1 MRWTGLSFFN
11 RFVCEKQGFHFM
23 NDRPLKLLVIEN
35 KDQNPRL
42 VADVPDEFGVALFDL
57 HCTDRLSKG
66 LLQLR
71 DDDLSVIL
79 LDLALPDSQGFETF
93 RSVHSQA
100 PNVPLIVLVPSESEE
115 LATKAVEAGAQDFIL
130 KEQLNTCS
138 LIRTIFYATERK
150 RVEKRLSQLVYYDGL
165 TNLPNRILFVDRL
178 SQAITRVA
186 WHKRLVAVMFL
197 DLDHFKR
204 INDTLGHKIGDS
216 LLKAVSARL
225 TSCLRVGD
233 TVARMGSDEFT
244 IILADVARSQDVARL
259 AEKIIDLL
267 SKPYLIEDREL
278 FVTASIGISLY
289 PIDGDDAEA
298 LLKGA
303 EVAMFRTKEQGRN
316 NFLHYSPV
324 MNVQAFERL
333 VMENSLRHALNRN
346 QLLLHYQPQV
356 DLYSKKIT
364 CMEALIRWNHPDL
377 GMVPPASFIPIA
389 EDTGLIIPI
398 GEWVL
403 RTACAQN
410 KAWHGAG
417 NPPIRVGVNLSI
429 RQFHQQDLVRM
440 VARVLEETGL
450 QPQFLELELTES
462 IMEKAEE
469 TVKTLCHLKDLGIK
483 ISIDDFGT
491 GYSSLSYLKRFPISR
506 LKIDRSFVN
515 DLAKDRDDEAIV
527 RATITLAHNLNLKAI
542 AEGVETEEQL
552 HILGSLGCDEI
563 QGYLFSPTLPLEKA
577 TFLLSERK
585 ELKIPIQSI

>member
-1 MRWTGLSFFN
+1 
-11 RFVCEKQGFHFM
+11 M

>member
-1 MRWTGLSFFN
+1 
-11 RFVCEKQGFHFM
+11 
-23 NDRPLKLLVIEN
+23 
-35 KDQNPRL
+35 
-42 VADVPDEFGVALFDL
+42 
-57 HCTDRLSKG
+57 
-66 LLQLR
+66 
-71 DDDLSVIL
+71 
-79 LDLALPDSQGFETF
+79 
-93 RSVHSQA
+93 
-100 PNVPLIVLVPSESEE
+100 
-115 LATKAVEAGAQDFIL
+115 
-130 KEQLNTCS
+130 
-138 LIRTIFYATERK
+138 
-150 RVEKRLSQLVYYDGL
+150 
-165 TNLPNRILFVDRL
+165 
-178 SQAITRVA
+178 
-186 WHKRLVAVMFL
+186 
-197 DLDHFKR
+197 
-204 INDTLGHKIGDS
+204 
-216 LLKAVSARL
+216 
-225 TSCLRVGD
+225 
-233 TVARMGSDEFT
+233 
-244 IILADVARSQDVARL
+244 
-259 AEKIIDLL
+259 
-267 SKPYLIEDREL
+267 
-278 FVTASIGISLY
+278 
-289 PIDGDDAEA
+289 
-298 LLKGA
+298 
-303 EVAMFRTKEQGRN
+303 
-316 NFLHYSPV
+316 
-324 MNVQAFERL
+324 
-333 VMENSLRHALNRN
+333 MENSLRHALNRN